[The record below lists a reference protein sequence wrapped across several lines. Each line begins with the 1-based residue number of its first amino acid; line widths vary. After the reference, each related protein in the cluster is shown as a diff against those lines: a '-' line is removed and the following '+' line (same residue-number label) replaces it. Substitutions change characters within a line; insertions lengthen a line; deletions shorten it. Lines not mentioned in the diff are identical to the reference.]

1 MKEIYIVKICFHLAR
16 VDGFYIL
23 YRPRVGQ
30 PPGFT
35 SITVLHAAATRYD
48 NAYLTRKIHYLML
61 TRKVN
66 DTLV

>member
-1 MKEIYIVKICFHLAR
+1 MQEVYIFNKNYPLAR

-48 NAYLTRKIHYLML
+48 NSYLTLKSIISC
-61 TRKVN
+61 
-66 DTLV
+66 